1 MNTLRDKKANQLAI
15 GGNFYK
21 IFIVL
26 NKNTLTSLQQLLTEK
41 KKAEA
46 KTYLLQTFSS
56 AFTSFQSFL
65 CSKN

>member
-1 MNTLRDKKANQLAI
+1 MNILRDKNANQLAI

-26 NKNTLTSLQQLLTEK
+26 NKNTLLPLQQLLTEK

-46 KTYLLQTFSS
+46 KKYLLPAFSS